1 MKNKK
6 YNEIN
11 ALKEEINNLKYN
23 LKEKENLIENLK
35 IKLLKYE
42 PKANINDILVVNFI
56 SADSTIHC
64 GISCTSQETF
74 AEVEE
79 KLYKRFNEF

>member
-1 MKNKK
+1 MNQ
-6 YNEIN
+6 NNAIN

-64 GISCTSQETF
+64 GINYTSQETF

-79 KLYKRFNEF
+79 KLYKRFNES